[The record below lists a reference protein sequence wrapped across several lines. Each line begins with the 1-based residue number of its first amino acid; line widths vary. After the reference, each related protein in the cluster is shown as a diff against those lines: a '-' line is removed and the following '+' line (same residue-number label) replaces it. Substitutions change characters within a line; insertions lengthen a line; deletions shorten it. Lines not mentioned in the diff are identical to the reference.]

1 MSCAQIKIHIAAK
14 QADMEKTVA
23 ASKAHSEHMN
33 YLISVFEQEIYELNV
48 KLQLAEADEAFYT
61 REQEVAED
69 AEVNRLFA
77 KRDEED
83 EEDEDDP
90 CYHCGRANHSCICA
104 SAPVNEQDV
113 EDAFEAGAQ
122 MNAESHDIWASPPS
136 RKIRTKLKW
145 VCELNAETYRI
156 AVVTKD
162 GILEVKRVTDGAGYC
177 HDYKTCGCN
186 PCAEIRLSGG
196 RLPPWLKGVPLV
208 KTFFAT
214 ESAWRIS
221 LPFGGAITVTE
232 PKISDRALK
241 ALCMKP
247 LRMMTDGGRLEEL
260 EKRFPGATMVLST
273 GKEQLELESMNS
285 EATNQ
290 YRIYSKKTGEIRR
303 TFSDFG
309 STKKPQLMAEW
320 RGLYID
326 LSHLF

>member
-1 MSCAQIKIHIAAK
+1 MSCAQLKIHIAAK
-14 QADMEKTVA
+14 QADLDKTRA
-23 ASKAHSEHMN
+23 AIKAHSEHMN

-48 KLQLAEADEAFYT
+48 KLQLAEAEET
-61 REQEVAED
+61 
-69 AEVNRLFA
+69 FA
-77 KRDEED
+77 EED
-83 EEDEDDP
+83 SKRLLGAWDLPNENTKDDP

-122 MNAESHDIWASPPS
+122 MNAESHDIWASPPI

-145 VCELNAETYRI
+145 VCQLNAETYRI
-156 AVVTKD
+156 AVVTKG
-162 GILEVKRVTDGAGYC
+162 GILEVKRVTDGGGYC

-186 PCAEIRLSGG
+186 PCAEIHLSGG

-208 KTFFAT
+208 KTFYET
-214 ESAWRIS
+214 EAAWSES
-221 LPFGGAITVTE
+221 LPFGGTITVTE
-232 PKISDRALK
+232 PKISDRALRV
-241 ALCMKP
+241 LCTKP
-247 LRMMTDGGRLEEL
+247 LRYMTDGGRLEEL
-260 EKRFPGATMVLST
+260 EKRFPGAKMVLT
-273 GKEQLELESMNS
+273 TAREQLELKSMNS

-290 YRIYSKKTGEIRR
+290 YHIYSPTTDEIRR